1 MVDKRAHQIRQMFSS
16 VASRYDLLNR
26 LLSLSIDRLWRKR
39 TRRVLR
45 NRLEKDGILL
55 DLCTGTGDLAIE
67 LGKIGKVIG
76 LDFCRPMLQ
85 VGAQKLNRGASPDPV
100 SFVEGDAL
108 CLPFGESLYDAASIA
123 FGLRNL
129 ESIEHGLSEF
139 RRVLKPGGQLAILEF
154 SIPTN
159 VLVRPVYL
167 FYFTRILP
175 WIGRIIS
182 GKEGPYSYLP
192 ASVKEFPHPPQLGQI
207 LRKLGYSRVEHFS
220 LSLGIATLTIARRD

>member
-1 MVDKRAHQIRQMFSS
+1 M
-16 VASRYDLLNR
+16 
-26 LLSLSIDRLWRKR
+26 
-39 TRRVLR
+39 
-45 NRLEKDGILL
+45 LL

-85 VGAQKLNRGASPDPV
+85 IGARKLNRGESPDPV

-108 CLPFGESLYDAASIA
+108 FLPFGGSVYDAASIA

-129 ESIEHGLSEF
+129 ESLEQGLSEF

-159 VLVRPVYL
+159 ILIRPAYL

-175 WIGRIIS
+175 LIGRIVS
-182 GKEGPYSYLP
+182 GKAGPYSYLP
-192 ASVKEFPHPPQLGQI
+192 ASVREFPHPPELGQI
-207 LRKLGYSRVEHFS
+207 LRKLGYSRVEHIS
-220 LSLGIATLTIARRD
+220 LSLGIATLTIAGRD